1 MVEKPDADEAPSNMA
16 ITGRYVLSPTVM
28 EILSFTQPG
37 AGDEIQLTD
46 ALAQLLKEQAME
58 AYRIVGR
65 SHDCGSK
72 LGYLEA
78 IVDYALKDPKL
89 GADFAALLKKI
100 VTGKQLSLIA

>member
-1 MVEKPDADEAPSNMA
+1 MV
-16 ITGRYVLSPTVM
+16 GRYVFSAAIWNLLKRTPA
-28 EILSFTQPG
+28 G

-46 ALAQLLKEQAME
+46 ALAVLLKDQSME

-78 IVDYALKDPKL
+78 IVTYALKDQVL
-89 GADFAALLKKI
+89 GAEFGAYLQTLLSNKK
-100 VTGKQLSLIA
+100 LSLIA